1 MTDIERQ
8 KIFMMASTAIAAMV
22 WAIANL
28 A

>member
-8 KIFMMASTAIAAMV
+8 RLAMMATTAIAAVV

-28 A
+28 V